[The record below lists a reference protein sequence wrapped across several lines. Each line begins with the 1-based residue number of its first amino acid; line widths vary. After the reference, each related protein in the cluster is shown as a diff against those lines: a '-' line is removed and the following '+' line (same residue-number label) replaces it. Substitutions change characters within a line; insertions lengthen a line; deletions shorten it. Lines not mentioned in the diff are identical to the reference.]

1 MTRRRPSSS
10 DLVRRVAALCC
21 GLGLTLAA
29 VAEAPSPVAMVEGL
43 ASYYG
48 SKFHGRRTAS
58 GEVFDKTVFS
68 AASNRF
74 PLGSHVAVLRPS
86 NGLCVVVRIND
97 RMHRRHRAR
106 VIDISKSAAD
116 YLEMLQAGVVKVKV
130 ALLDE
135 SLQARGH
142 LACADAF
149 ASPARENADAV
160 GVGGDVGYNPSG
172 MINLGPSPGISPP

>member
-1 MTRRRPSSS
+1 M
-10 DLVRRVAALCC
+10 AA
-21 GLGLTLAA
+21 TAD
-29 VAEAPSPVAMVEGL
+29 APSPPVDVLEGL

-48 SKFHGRRTAS
+48 SKFHGRKTAS
-58 GEVFDKTVFS
+58 GEIFDKTAFS

-74 PLGSHVAVLRPS
+74 PLGSQVAVLRPA

-106 VIDISKSAAD
+106 IIDISKAAAD
-116 YLEMLQAGVVKVKV
+116 YLEMLQAGVVKVRV
-130 ALLDE
+130 VLLDE

-149 ASPARENADAV
+149 ASPARENAAAV